1 MSSNIKIKRVC
12 EHCHAVF
19 MARTTRTR
27 YCSHKCN
34 SRAYKA
40 QERNQKLQQ
49 SQTETEDALISP
61 ALSSPPPSLPKILIT
76 VQELSAL
83 INLSHR
89 TIYRVM
95 KDEKFP
101 KLKVGKRLLFNKE
114 AVINY
119 MNFKFGCV

>member
-1 MSSNIKIKRVC
+1 
-12 EHCHAVF
+12 

-27 YCSHKCN
+27 FCSHKCN

-49 SQTETEDALISP
+49 SQVETETALTSP
-61 ALSSPPPSLPKILIT
+61 LLPFAPPVLPKFLIN
-76 VQELSAL
+76 VKELSAL
-83 INLSHR
+83 TNLSHR

-119 MNFKFGCV
+119 MNFKYGCV

>member
-12 EHCHAVF
+12 EHCHTVF

-27 YCSHKCN
+27 FCSHKCN

-49 SQTETEDALISP
+49 SQAETDNVLTSP
-61 ALSSPPPSLPKILIT
+61 ALQSAPPGLPKILIT
-76 VQELSAL
+76 VTELSAL
-83 INLSHR
+83 TNLSHR

-101 KLKVGKRLLFNKE
+101 KMKVGKRLLFNKE

-119 MNFKFGCV
+119 MNFKYGCV

>member
-12 EHCHAVF
+12 EHCHTVF

-27 YCSHKCN
+27 FCSHKCN

-40 QERNQKLQQ
+40 QERNQKLEK
-49 SQTETEDALISP
+49 SQAETGTAISGTALPNAIP
-61 ALSSPPPSLPKILIT
+61 TVPKILIN
-76 VQELSAL
+76 VKELSAL
-83 INLSHR
+83 TSLSQR

-101 KLKVGKRLLFNKE
+101 KLKVGKRLLF
-114 AVINY
+114 
-119 MNFKFGCV
+119 